1 VRPLP
6 RDFYARDTLEAARDL
21 LGTVLVHDT
30 PEGRAAGR
38 IVEVEA
44 YVGEE
49 DAACH
54 AAAGL
59 TQRTAPLYGPPG
71 HAYVYF
77 VYGMH
82 WCFNAVTRPQG
93 LPSAVLVRA
102 LEPLE
107 GLPLMRRRRGGRPDR
122 DLTSG
127 PGKLAS
133 ALGIGPA
140 QNRADL
146 TRGPLTIVEGDAV
159 RDREVA
165 RGPRVGIRV
174 AAALPYRLWVRGSPH
189 VSRGPSAVPS
199 RSRRAAPAGGGRGAA
214 AGRAP
219 ESARPETGAG
229 SPT

>member
-1 VRPLP
+1 MPADTPLVRRRGRALP
-6 RDFYARDTLEAARDL
+6 RSFYARDTLEVARDL
-21 LGTVLVHDT
+21 LGAVLVHDT
-30 PEGRAAGR
+30 PVGRTSGR

-59 TQRTAPLYGPPG
+59 TPRTDPLYGPPG

-82 WCFNAVTRPQG
+82 WCFNAVTRPKG

-107 GLPLMRRRRGGRPDR
+107 GLPLMRRRCGDRPER
-122 DLTSG
+122 ELANG
-127 PGKLAS
+127 PGKLAR
-133 ALGIGPA
+133 ALGVGPE

-146 TRGPLTIVEGDAV
+146 TRGRLTIVEADPVPDGAV
-159 RDREVA
+159 A
-165 RGPRVGIRV
+165 WGPRVGIR
-174 AAALPYRLWVRGSPH
+174 AAADLPYRAWVADSPH
-189 VSRGPSAVPS
+189 VSRGPAS
-199 RSRRAAPAGGGRGAA
+199 RAAGGAA
-214 AGRAP
+214 AGGPPSSLR
-219 ESARPETGAG
+219 R
-229 SPT
+229 